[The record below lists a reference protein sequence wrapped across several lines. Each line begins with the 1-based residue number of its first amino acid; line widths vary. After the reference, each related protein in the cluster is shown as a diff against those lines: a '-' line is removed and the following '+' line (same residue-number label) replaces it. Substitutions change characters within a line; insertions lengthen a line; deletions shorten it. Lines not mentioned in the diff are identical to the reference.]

1 LSTGGLLIRDDR
13 FLGDFAITK
22 EGVKISLRKNVR
34 TPPTSEFPDEVGDV
48 LTFSLR
54 LRFTPSF
61 VIVLGTGHSKMAIL

>member
-1 LSTGGLLIRDDR
+1 MCTGGLLIRDDR

-34 TPPTSEFPDEVGDV
+34 TSCTREFPDEVHDV

-61 VIVLGTGHSKMAIL
+61 VIVLGTGLSKMAIL